1 MIALLRALAALATL
15 SFPAAAADPAL
26 SASSL
31 GDDITKFVIEHPQA
45 ALKQVVDFANRR
57 EQEVGMNFQFDAQT
71 DEKTVSL
78 EAGGRQLSAEIGD
91 EGACGERFV
100 TVPALRV
107 TASKI
112 EMPGA
117 GRPVVAQRPPSL
129 RLDKMW
135 VLTQDLKSVLAETE
149 VPNQTWP
156 HAVTTAGSVLLEL
169 PLGGGAGEWWARLQ
183 SKSKYFQGDTP
194 YLLFEMVGGA
204 PHFTDDE
211 RYYQPDSEPIS
222 NAPKDPKNAYATYLK
237 FKSTH
242 LVVRFSAPCT

>member
-1 MIALLRALAALATL
+1 MIALFGALAALAAL
-15 SFPAAAADPAL
+15 SFPAAAAGPAL
-26 SASSL
+26 SASPL
-31 GDDITKFVIEHPQA
+31 GEDVTKFVIEHPQA
-45 ALKQVVDFANRR
+45 TLKEVVDFANRR
-57 EQEVGMNFQFDAQT
+57 EQEVGMNFQFDSRT
-71 DEKTVSL
+71 DGKTVSL
-78 EAGGRQLSAEIGD
+78 DAGGRQLSAEVSD

-100 TVPALRV
+100 TVPAVRV
-107 TASKI
+107 TTSRI

-135 VLTQDLKSVLAETE
+135 VLTQDLKTVLAETE

-156 HAVTTAGSVLLEL
+156 HGVTSGGAVLLEL

-194 YLLFEMVGGA
+194 YLLFEMAGGA

-211 RYYQPDSEPIS
+211 RTYQPDSEPVA
-222 NAPKDPKNAYATYLK
+222 NAPTDPKNAYSTYLK